1 MFNLDD
7 VTNEDNK
14 DQNTKWA
21 YITDHPYRMLL
32 IGGFGSGKTNALFF
46 NKRTRWPYW
55 QDFLYAKDL
64 NEPKYQFF
72 INKRED
78 VRIKHLNDPKT
89 FIEYSAYMDDVYNNI
104 PADTRRPGNVPWRS
118 PKGPNVRDLQG
129 TFRGLL
135 ADQQKNWWFND
146 KSIF

>member
-46 NKRTRWPYW
+46 NKRTR
-55 QDFLYAKDL
+55 
-64 NEPKYQFF
+64 
-72 INKRED
+72 
-78 VRIKHLNDPKT
+78 
-89 FIEYSAYMDDVYNNI
+89 
-104 PADTRRPGNVPWRS
+104 
-118 PKGPNVRDLQG
+118 
-129 TFRGLL
+129 
-135 ADQQKNWWFND
+135 
-146 KSIF
+146 